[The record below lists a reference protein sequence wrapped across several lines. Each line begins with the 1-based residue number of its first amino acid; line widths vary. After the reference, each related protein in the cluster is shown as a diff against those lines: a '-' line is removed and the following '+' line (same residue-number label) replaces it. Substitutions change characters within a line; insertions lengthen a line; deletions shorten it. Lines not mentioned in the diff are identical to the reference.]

1 MGDQAARGV
10 MNIFEQLRLLHP
22 GWRDVLEVALVSFAI
37 YRVLLLVYR
46 TRAMQVLAGIIVL
59 AITYGIAY
67 LLNLAMIVYLLTLVF
82 SYGAI
87 ALLIVFAPELRAALA
102 QIGRSPMSRLF
113 AHMAESEIAD
123 EVADAVE
130 RLSRSGIG
138 AIIAIEREVSLEE
151 YVQSGSEMNAK
162 VSADLLATIFT
173 PYSPLHDGA
182 VLVRG
187 DTIIGAGCI
196 LPLSQAALID
206 RSLGT
211 RHRAALGLS
220 EETDALVVVVSEET
234 AAITVAANS
243 RLWREI
249 TPVQVRE
256 LVAGR
261 PLRQISPETGREI
274 HT

>member
-1 MGDQAARGV
+1 
-10 MNIFEQLRLLHP
+10 
-22 GWRDVLEVALVSFAI
+22 
-37 YRVLLLVYR
+37 
-46 TRAMQVLAGIIVL
+46 
-59 AITYGIAY
+59 
-67 LLNLAMIVYLLTLVF
+67 MIVYLLTLVF
-82 SYGAI
+82 SYGAF
-87 ALLIVFAPELRAALA
+87 ALIVVFAPELRAALA

-113 AHMAESEIAD
+113 AHMRESEIAD
-123 EVADAVE
+123 EVANAVE

-138 AIIAIEREVSLEE
+138 AIIAVEREVSLEE

-182 VLVRG
+182 VLIRG

-220 EETDALVVVVSEET
+220 EETDALVFVVSEET

-249 TPVQVRE
+249 TPVQVRD

-261 PLRQISPETGREI
+261 ALRQISPETGLEI

>member
-1 MGDQAARGV
+1 MS
-10 MNIFEQLRLLHP
+10 ILEQLRLLHP

-87 ALLIVFAPELRAALA
+87 ALLVVFAPELRAALA

-113 AHMAESEIAD
+113 AHMAETEIAD
-123 EVADAVE
+123 EIADAVE

-138 AIIAIEREVSLEE
+138 AIVAIEREVSIEE

-182 VLVRG
+182 VLIRG

-196 LPLSQAALID
+196 LPLSQAALVD

-234 AAITVAANS
+234 AAITVAANG

-249 TPVQVRE
+249 TPLQVRD
-256 LVAGR
+256 LAAGR
-261 PLRQISPETGREI
+261 PLSQISPETGLEI

>member
-1 MGDQAARGV
+1 MSL
-10 MNIFEQLRLLHP
+10 FEQIRLLHP
-22 GWRDVLEVALVSFAI
+22 GWRDILEVALVSFAI
-37 YRVLLLVYR
+37 YRVLLLVHR
-46 TRAMQVLAGIIVL
+46 TRAMQVLFGIIVL
-59 AITYGIAY
+59 AITYGVAY
-67 LLNLAMIVYLLTLVF
+67 LLQLAMIVYLLTLVF

-87 ALLIVFAPELRAALA
+87 ALLVVFAPELRAALA
-102 QIGRSPMSRLF
+102 QIGKSPMSRF
-113 AHMAESEIAD
+113 FTHMAENEIAD
-123 EVADAVE
+123 ELADAVE

-138 AIIAIEREVSLEE
+138 AIVAIEREVSLDV
-151 YVQSGSEMNAK
+151 YVESGTEMHAT

-182 VLVRG
+182 VLIRG

-196 LPLSQAALID
+196 LPLSQAAIID

-220 EETDALVVVVSEET
+220 EESDALVVVVSEET
-234 AAITVAANS
+234 AAITVAANGH
-243 RLWREI
+243 LWREV
-249 TPVQVRE
+249 TPQQVRD

-261 PLRQISPETGREI
+261 PLRQISPETGLEV

>member
-1 MGDQAARGV
+1 MS
-10 MNIFEQLRLLHP
+10 ILEQLRLLHP

-87 ALLIVFAPELRAALA
+87 ALLVVFAPELRAALA

-113 AHMAESEIAD
+113 AHMAETEIAD
-123 EVADAVE
+123 EIADAVE

-138 AIIAIEREVSLEE
+138 AIIAIEREVSIEE
-151 YVQSGSEMNAK
+151 YAQSGSEMNAK

-182 VLVRG
+182 VLIRG

-196 LPLSQAALID
+196 LPLSQAALVD

-234 AAITVAANS
+234 AAITVAANG

-249 TPVQVRE
+249 TPLQVRD
-256 LVAGR
+256 LAAGK
-261 PLRQISPETGREI
+261 PLSQISPETGLEI